1 MNLDGLE
8 CGGATFAEKDHRAPN
23 ILALQSII
31 GAMKTTLEE
40 LQAFA
45 AVVDGGS
52 ITAAADRLG
61 QTVSGISRALA
72 RLERKLDTTLLRRT
86 TRRTE
91 LTEEGQAF
99 LARTRAILA
108 SIDEAEEH
116 MAARRLQPA
125 GRLRVNAATPFMLHV
140 VAPLVPAFRS
150 ACPQIALEL
159 DTDERN
165 IDLLARRTDV
175 AIRIGALGDSTLHAR
190 PLATSRLRVLASP
203 AYLAAHGRPRSVA
216 DLAGHAL
223 LGFTQP
229 ESLNRWPLRGPHGD
243 EWPAA
248 PAVTAS
254 SGETLRH
261 LALQGAGIACLSDF
275 MTAGDRARGALVQ
288 VLARD
293 TADVRQPISAVYYRN
308 TQLAARIAC
317 FLDFLR
323 ERMDAGWAAG

>member
-8 CGGATFAEKDHRAPN
+8 CGGATFAEKDGRAPN
-23 ILALQSII
+23 ILVLQSII

-40 LQAFA
+40 LQAFV

-150 ACPQIALEL
+150 AYPQIALEL

-248 PAVTAS
+248 PAVTAF